1 MNSVHVVA
9 CLPFFSV
16 VGDVV
21 VIGGITCLVV
31 EVTEIEDSW
40 KQL

>member
-31 EVTEIEDSW
+31 EVTEIEDS
-40 KQL
+40 